1 MKRIELDVDS
11 TVLTASFDPAARYIG
26 PIAPVKLQVAGHA
39 QARQLLIDI
48 ELIVF
53 GVSPALSDDSGSYRP
68 AWRLQGQLAST
79 AWIPS
84 SSWPPVSQ
92 PDETIEAA
100 ITDVAEASAVDLA
113 YQLTLTQP
121 PIQIKE
127 DTAWLKYLPPG
138 PAREADHGNIVDGT
152 TLTDK
157 LCDALNDW
165 LTETFPVSTVEA
177 TGETACHGSVGH
189 FGPVEPYVLERSGQ
203 ADLAVDATLLG
214 RADDSPNTGSEPTTQ
229 LFLYGERFG
238 TWVLH
243 RQRTQILKPP
253 HKDAPAPKQV
263 TSEVV
268 IAPTA
273 DALIQQCDLTPTE
286 KRLFEQVGILPPA
299 TLWPAQGIATPQE
312 ATPDINTVIT
322 SDGTASAPSTAL
334 DLSGV
339 PDRPRKHLQA
349 ITQLAEQGKLDATDT
364 DLLLK
369 TARQLSK
376 AKTQGKP
383 VTKTAARTVIR
394 R

>member
-1 MKRIELDVDS
+1 MHVTLNPDS
-11 TVLTASFDPAARYIG
+11 TVSLATIDSAARHIG
-26 PIAPVKLQVAGHA
+26 PIAPVTLRVVGHTH
-39 QARQLLIDI
+39 ARQLIIDV
-48 ELIVF
+48 ELMLF
-53 GVSPALSDDSGSYRP
+53 GDGTASPNGGHPP
-68 AWRLQGQLAST
+68 AWRLRGQLVSS
-79 AWIPS
+79 AWVPQHTV
-84 SSWPPVSQ
+84 PPVGQ
-92 PDETIEAA
+92 QDEAIDAS
-100 ITDVAEASAVDLA
+100 ITDVTTASAAEVT
-113 YQLTLTQP
+113 YTVTLTQP
-121 PIQIKE
+121 PLQIKG
-127 DTAWLKYLPPG
+127 DTAWLKYLPPSTAG
-138 PAREADHGNIVDGT
+138 EAEQGETANDI

-157 LCDALNDW
+157 LCHAFSDW
-165 LTETFPVSTVEA
+165 LTETLPVSTVEA
-177 TGETACHGSVGH
+177 ACETACHGPVGH
-189 FGPVEPYVLERSGQ
+189 FGAVEPYVLERSGQ

-238 TWVLH
+238 TWLLH

-286 KRLFEQVGILPPA
+286 KRLFQQVGILPPA
-299 TLWPAQGIATPQE
+299 TLWPAQDIVTPQE
-312 ATPDINTVIT
+312 ATPDNTVIT
-322 SDGTASAPSTAL
+322 TDGTASAPSTAL